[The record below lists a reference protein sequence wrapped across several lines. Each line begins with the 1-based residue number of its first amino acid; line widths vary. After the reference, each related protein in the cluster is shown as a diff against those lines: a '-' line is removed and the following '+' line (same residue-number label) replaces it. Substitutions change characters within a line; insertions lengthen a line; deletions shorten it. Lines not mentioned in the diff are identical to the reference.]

1 MKEYKA
7 ELNVFPSVKIYTRNP
22 SSTIYKT
29 QVDHLL
35 TPHKNYKRRN
45 VTQDSILYTERRFFR
60 SKGLV

>member
-7 ELNVFPSVKIYTRNP
+7 ELNVFPSIKIYTRNP
-22 SSTIYKT
+22 SSITYRT

-35 TPHKNYKRRN
+35 IPHKNYKKRN
-45 VTQDSILYTERRFFR
+45 ATQDSMLYTERKLFR